1 MQGLCGRCAGWVV
14 SSAMVIWI
22 ALLPLICPA
31 QEPSAYRMR
40 ATFSGYTQ
48 TAALTNL
55 PVLILLSED
64 RQGFRYSQF
73 ASPDGHDLRFYDV
86 SLTHELAYE
95 VESWDTNGTSCVWV
109 RIPCLSNSSDSVW
122 ICWGDAAQTN
132 QPAYTL
138 DGTVWSEDYRLVLH
152 MGDSQDAST
161 NQAAGTSSNV
171 AFDGGRIGDAGRFNG
186 TSSMLTFGHS
196 NVLKPASQITISAWV
211 KPSGPLLALAFR
223 TFIGRMIQPIGICW
237 RFKNTAP
244 SSRLA

>member
-1 MQGLCGRCAGWVV
+1 
-14 SSAMVIWI
+14 
-22 ALLPLICPA
+22 
-31 QEPSAYRMR
+31 
-40 ATFSGYTQ
+40 
-48 TAALTNL
+48 
-55 PVLILLSED
+55 
-64 RQGFRYSQF
+64 
-73 ASPDGHDLRFYDV
+73 
-86 SLTHELAYE
+86 
-95 VESWDTNGTSCVWV
+95 
-109 RIPCLSNSSDSVW
+109 LSNSSDSVW

-211 KPSGPLLALAFR
+211 KPSGLAGARFQNIYRKDDSTYRHLLAFQEIRRHPLVWPEHRGHLWGAGRADQRRRLRKRVAFDY
-223 TFIGRMIQPIGICW
+223 
-237 RFKNTAP
+237 
-244 SSRLA
+244 SRLRWRP